1 MLYNIST
8 LKLENM
14 KKLTTMAAIAAIT
27 FGSVYAHGT
36 VSTVR
41 QTTQTDT
48 TKKKTE
54 TKTDTTKKKTTTP
67 QKKK

>member
-1 MLYNIST
+1 MLYHLAT

-14 KKLTTMAAIAAIT
+14 KKLTTMAVIAAMT

-36 VSTVR
+36 VSTIK

-54 TKTDTTKKKTTTP
+54 TKTDSTKKKTTTP
-67 QKKK
+67 GKKK